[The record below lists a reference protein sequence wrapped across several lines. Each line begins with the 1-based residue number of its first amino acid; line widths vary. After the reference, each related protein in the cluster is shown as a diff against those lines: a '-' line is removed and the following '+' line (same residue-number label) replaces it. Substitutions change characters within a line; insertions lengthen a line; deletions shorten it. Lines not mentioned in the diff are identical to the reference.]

1 MNDAAFPAPPAEF
14 RRLHPLTPLVRGWTV
29 LAVVGAI
36 VLTQFLSEAEARE
49 AWWLWILVA
58 SLPVA
63 LIYGIASWAF
73 TRYAIVGGD
82 LRIET
87 GLLFKRSR
95 MVDLDRLESIDVVQ
109 PLVPR
114 LLGLAELRLE
124 VAGGS
129 STEAPLAYLA
139 VADARELKE
148 RLLALRLGVAA
159 REVAPEARVLV
170 RVPVER
176 LVAAALLS
184 GAWVA
189 SVVGAGILLL
199 DVLLGG
205 GAVFGLF
212 LPAAFGVVRGVRSFL
227 ADFDFTVAESSDGI
241 HITRGLIDTRSQTLA
256 SGRIQAVRVTRPLF
270 WRPFGWVKVSV
281 NVAGYALGRDRQVAT
296 TSTLLPVAPLAEADW
311 LLRRV
316 MPGLPGLDGSAMTL
330 APAPRRA
337 RWIWPVTYSGLGI
350 AVTDDFA
357 LSREG
362 LLGRDLSA
370 MPLGKPQSVR
380 LKQGPLQRKL
390 GLATV
395 HIDTTPG
402 PVRLRLPERDFGEAR
417 WLFDVVVDR
426 VAERLPR
433 RPGGRSNDAEAAR
446 QVSAS
451 GDGEQRGPAVASQ
464 SGDTGGH
471 HQ

>member
-1 MNDAAFPAPPAEF
+1 VTADPGGPPPAEF
-14 RRLHPLTPLVRGWTV
+14 RHLHPLTPLARGWTV

-36 VLTQFLSEAEARE
+36 VLSQFLGEAEARE
-49 AWWLWILVA
+49 AWWLWIIVA

-63 LIYGIASWAF
+63 VAYGVASWAF

-87 GLLFKRSR
+87 GLLFRRSR
-95 MVDLDRLESIDVVQ
+95 VVDLDRLESIDVVQ

-139 VADARELKE
+139 VADARVLKD
-148 RLLALRLGVAA
+148 RLLAVRVGTPA
-159 REVAPEARVLV
+159 REAAPEARVLA
-170 RVPVER
+170 RVPVDR
-176 LVAAALLS
+176 LVVASLLS
-184 GAWVA
+184 GAWLA
-189 SVVGAGILLL
+189 SVVGAGVLVL

-212 LPAAFGVVRGVRSFL
+212 LPAVFGVVRGVRSFL

-241 HITRGLIDTRSQTLA
+241 HITRGLIDTTSQTLA
-256 SGRIQAVRVTRPLF
+256 EGRIQAVRVTQPLL
-270 WRPFGWVKVSV
+270 WRPFGWVKVGV
-281 NVAGYALGRDRQVAT
+281 TVAGYAPRSDGQVAT
-296 TSTLLPVAPLAEADW
+296 TSTLLPVAPRAEAEW

-316 MPGLPGLDGSAMTL
+316 VPGLDASRVAL
-330 APAPRRA
+330 APAPPRA

-350 AVTDDFA
+350 SVTDELAF
-357 LSREG
+357 SREG
-362 LLGRDLSA
+362 LLGRELSA
-370 MPLGKPQSVR
+370 MPLAKPQSIR
-380 LKQGPLQRKL
+380 LEQGPLQRRL

-402 PVRLRLPERDFGEAR
+402 PVRLRLPERDAAEGR
-417 WLFDVVVDR
+417 RLFDVVVAR

-433 RPGGRSNDAEAAR
+433 RRAE
-446 QVSAS
+446 
-451 GDGEQRGPAVASQ
+451 
-464 SGDTGGH
+464 GH
-471 HQ
+471 PVG